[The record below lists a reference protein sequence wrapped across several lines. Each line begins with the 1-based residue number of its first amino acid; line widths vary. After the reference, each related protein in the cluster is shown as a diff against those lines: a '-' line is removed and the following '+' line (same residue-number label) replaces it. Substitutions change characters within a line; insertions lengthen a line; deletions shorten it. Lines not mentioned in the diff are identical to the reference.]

1 MSTRETRKSLWTG
14 GIIVGAVKD
23 SFLKLNPRT
32 LMKNPVM
39 FVVEIGSVV
48 TTFDLVRDHMLHQ
61 SGFGFELQIT
71 LWLWFTVLFANF
83 AEAMAEGRGKA
94 QADTLRKARSE
105 TIARRLR
112 TDGSIEEITGSKLR
126 AGDRVK
132 VTAGEFVPG
141 DGEVIEGVASV
152 DESAAAAVRASTRS
166 QSGGATAR
174 SAAGFDFGG
183 GHICPPRRT
192 QCCTEQSFR

>member
-105 TIARRLR
+105 TVAKRLLA
-112 TDGSIEEITGSKLR
+112 DGTIETVPSSKLR
-126 AGDRVK
+126 SGDV
-132 VTAGEFVPG
+132 VTVVAGELVPG
-141 DGEVIEGVASV
+141 D
-152 DESAAAAVRASTRS
+152 
-166 QSGGATAR
+166 
-174 SAAGFDFGG
+174 
-183 GHICPPRRT
+183 
-192 QCCTEQSFR
+192 